1 MKHFKN
7 GGTNMSFVIKD
18 DDVSNKYNDIWNKIR
33 KTLSIKFC
41 SMPVYDKKY
50 IKAEENLMVW
60 LKQTFWVVKHR

>member
-18 DDVSNKYNDIWNKIR
+18 DDVSDKYNDIWNKIR
-33 KTLSIKFC
+33 TTLNIKFC

-50 IKAEENLMVW
+50 IKAE
-60 LKQTFWVVKHR
+60 

>member
-18 DDVSNKYNDIWNKIR
+18 DDVSDKYNNIWNKIR
-33 KTLSIKFC
+33 KTLNIKFC

-50 IKAEENLMVW
+50 IKPEENLMV
-60 LKQTFWVVKHR
+60 